1 MPTPDRPTTD
11 ASGRRL
17 PRLLTA
23 AVLSGTMLGPAPAM
37 ASPAQDAEGADCIL
51 IDEVNTRGGSSAQDL
66 PRYVELTNSCDT
78 EVDLSDWSI
87 QGYQSS
93 GTPYSG
99 GNTQLS
105 GSVPAEG
112 SYLILGPAAAGG
124 PVTELHADH
133 VAGAALNMAG
143 GGASV
148 ALFSTAEPPEGVSG
162 DLTDHPAVVD
172 ALGWGEAEVGLGDSR
187 AVAAEA
193 SSGET
198 LQRTGS
204 SGENGEDFGPA
215 PAAPR
220 YSGGD
225 ALITQD
231 QDEPEPADPEPSEP
245 APSEPEPSEP
255 EPSEPE
261 PSDPTDSSTA
271 AEVSISEVRGEAGT
285 DPAASPYMGEE
296 VTTRGV
302 VTARYADTENTSRPW
317 DGFYLQ
323 EEAACGSEDYSDHD
337 VSCAVFVWMGTG
349 WDGAVVEEGDYVE
362 VTGEVGTWEESSST
376 SSAQLQITQPE
387 VGVIEDESVDAPLPY
402 PVDGFLE
409 IEEREQLIGMTLSPE
424 GDWTV
429 TDNYGL
435 LHGEADSVG
444 GVLGVVDGTDPLVNP
459 TAQHHPDTQER
470 EELAASNAERYIR
483 LGHGG
488 RNRWTS
494 WSDEADM
501 PLPYL
506 STGQVPRVGTS
517 VEWNAPVILEHRYDE
532 WRFEPTSFLPGNPEQ
547 EPVTFSDTRPE
558 ADLPGRAGDVRVAG
572 FNVLNYFPH
581 VGEYEEDCD
590 YHEDRHGEPTT
601 TDYCT
606 SRGAYTEEH
615 FAVQQQRIVNTIVGM
630 DADVIA
636 LQEMENSVHFGED
649 RDYAHQ
655 VLVEALNAVEGE
667 GTWDYVPVEDF
678 PEDEDV
684 IRNGYIYRPE
694 AVELVDSLILF
705 EEGVEHL
712 ASDAL
717 DEYDVDEIYSNAREP
732 MAALFQPVDGDED
745 DQFALV
751 VNHLKSKGGEGEGDN
766 ADSGDGSGSF
776 NGDRTRQ
783 AEAMVAFT
791 EAMREEYSTD
801 RFYLMGDFNS
811 YAAEA
816 PMVTIEDAGFTNLS
830 AQHSEETGNYSY
842 NYSGES
848 GSLDHVVASDA
859 AVETVAQT
867 HIWNTNAPEPI
878 ALEYSRYEASGT
890 PGLYDEPAWSESLW
904 RASDHDPIIAD
915 IVVGEET
922 DGGAEEEGATEEDD
936 AGQEDDADQGAGTG
950 SGEDGVSEDGPSA
963 GEEPVDDESSA
974 AEAPAGSEAGD
985 ERADA
990 EAGTDLGAAGS
1001 NAAPDDTSPTAAS
1014 SEGDLALTGAQN
1026 FWIAA
1031 IAAGLLG
1038 VGTLLA
1044 YRSRLGQP

>member
-1 MPTPDRPTTD
+1 MPTPARPTAD

-23 AVLSGTMLGPAPAM
+23 AVLSGAMLGPVPAM
-37 ASPAQDAEGADCIL
+37 ASPAQDAEENPAGADCIL
-51 IDEVNTRGGSSAQDL
+51 IEEVNTRGGSSAQDL
-66 PRYVELTNSCDT
+66 PRYVELTNSCGA
-78 EVDLSDWSI
+78 EVDLSGWSI

-93 GTPYSG
+93 GTPYG
-99 GNTQLS
+99 GGSTQLN
-105 GSVPAEG
+105 GSVSAQG
-112 SYLILGPAAAGG
+112 SYLVRGPAAADG

-133 VAGAALNMAG
+133 DAGAALNLAG
-143 GGASV
+143 ADSSV
-148 ALFSTAEPPEGVSG
+148 ALFSTAEPAEDASG
-162 DLTDHPAVVD
+162 DLSDHEDVVD
-172 ALGWGEAEVGLGDSR
+172 AVGWGEAQIGLGSSR
-187 AVAAEA
+187 AVAPEA
-193 SSGET
+193 PSGET
-198 LQRTGS
+198 LQRTGTT
-204 SGENGEDFGPA
+204 GEDGEDFSPA
-215 PAAPR
+215 PAAAQ

-225 ALITQD
+225 ALISE
-231 QDEPEPADPEPSEP
+231 DEGDPEPADPEPT
-245 APSEPEPSEP
+245 EPEPSEP
-255 EPSEPE
+255 EPTEP
-261 PSDPTDSSTA
+261 PTEAPTETA
-271 AEVSISEVRGEAGT
+271 VPISEIRGEAGT
-285 DPAASPYMGEE
+285 DPASSPYVGEE
-296 VTTRGV
+296 VTARGV
-302 VTARYADTENTSRPW
+302 VTARYADADDESRAW

-323 EEAACGSEDYSDHD
+323 EEAACGSEDYSDHE

-349 WDGAVVEEGDYVE
+349 WDGAEVDEGDFVE
-362 VTGEVGTWEESSST
+362 VTGEVGTWAESSST
-376 SSAQLQITQPE
+376 DSSQLQISSAE
-387 VGVIEDESVDAPLPY
+387 VETLEDENFSDPLPY
-402 PVDGFLE
+402 PVEGFLE
-409 IEEREQLIGMTLSPE
+409 VEERERLIGMTLSPE

-444 GVLGVVDGTDPLVNP
+444 GVLGIVDGTEPLVNP
-459 TAQHHPDTQER
+459 TAQHHPDTQESA
-470 EELAASNAERYIR
+470 ELAASNADRYIR

-506 STGQVPRVGTS
+506 STEQSPRVGS
-517 VEWNAPVILEHRYDE
+517 SAEWNAPVILEHRYDE

-547 EPVTFSDTRPE
+547 EPVTFSDSRQEAELPE
-558 ADLPGRAGDVRVAG
+558 HAGDVRVAG

-581 VGEYEEDCD
+581 VGEHEEACD

-615 FAVQQQRIVNTIVGM
+615 LAVQQQRIVNTIVAM
-630 DADVIA
+630 DADVVA
-636 LQEMENSVHFGED
+636 LQEMENSIHFGED
-649 RDYAHQ
+649 RDYAHR

-684 IRNGYIYRPE
+684 IRNGYIYRPA

-705 EEGVEHL
+705 EDGVEHL
-712 ASDAL
+712 GPAAL

-745 DQFALV
+745 DRFALV
-751 VNHLKSKGGEGEGDN
+751 VNHLKSKGGDGEGDN
-766 ADSGDGSGSF
+766 ADTGDGSGSF

-791 EAMREEYSTD
+791 EAMQAEYGTD
-801 RFYLMGDFNS
+801 RFYLMGDFNA
-811 YAAEA
+811 YAAED

-890 PGLYDEPAWSESLW
+890 PGLYGEPAWSESLW

-915 IVVGEET
+915 ILVGESAGSEPADSPAR
-922 DGGAEEEGATEEDD
+922 DGGSAAQVGDSDPEAAT
-936 AGQEDDADQGAGTG
+936 GPGSGTG
-950 SGEDGVSEDGPSA
+950 PG
-963 GEEPVDDESSA
+963 
-974 AEAPAGSEAGD
+974 PAGSTDG
-985 ERADA
+985 A
-990 EAGTDLGAAGS
+990 EGA
-1001 NAAPDDTSPTAAS
+1001 SPAAAS
-1014 SEGDLALTGAQN
+1014 GDGDLALTGAQN

-1044 YRSRLGQP
+1044 HRSRLGRP

>member
-1 MPTPDRPTTD
+1 MPTPDRPTTGV
-11 ASGRRL
+11 SGRRL

-23 AVLSGTMLGPAPAM
+23 AVLSGAMLGPVPAM
-37 ASPAQDAEGADCIL
+37 ASVAEEAEGAERADCIL
-51 IDEVNTRGGSSAQDL
+51 IEEMNTRGGSSSQDL

-93 GTPYSG
+93 GTPYSSG
-99 GNTQLS
+99 STQLS

-124 PVTELHADH
+124 PITELHADH
-133 VAGAALNMAG
+133 DAGAALNVAG

-148 ALFSTAEPPEGVSG
+148 ALFSTAEPPEDVSG

-172 ALGWGEAEVGLGDSR
+172 ALGWGEAEIGLGDSR
-187 AVAAEA
+187 AVAPEA
-193 SSGET
+193 ASGET

-215 PAAPR
+215 PGAPQ

-231 QDEPEPADPEPSEP
+231 QGDPDPADPEPTEPEPSEPEPAEPEPSEPEPADPEPS
-245 APSEPEPSEP
+245 
-255 EPSEPE
+255 
-261 PSDPTDSSTA
+261 DPSTA
-271 AEVSISEVRGEAGT
+271 AEASISEVRGEAGT
-285 DPAASPYMGEE
+285 DPDASPHMGEE

-302 VTARYADTENTSRPW
+302 VTARYADAENASRPW
-317 DGFYLQ
+317 DGFYIQ
-323 EEAACGSEDYSDHD
+323 EEAACGSEDYSDHE

-349 WDGAVVEEGDYVE
+349 WDGAEVEEGDYVE
-362 VTGEVGTWEESSST
+362 VTGEVDAWEESSST
-376 SSAQLQITQPE
+376 SSAQLQVTQPE
-387 VGVIEDESVDAPLPY
+387 VQVIEDESVDDPLPY
-402 PVDGFLE
+402 PVEGFLQV
-409 IEEREQLIGMTLSPE
+409 EEREQLIGMTLSPQ

-444 GVLGVVDGTDPLVNP
+444 GVLGIVDGTDPLVNP
-459 TAQHHPDTQER
+459 TAQLHPDTQER

-506 STGQVPRVGTS
+506 STEQVPRVGAS

-558 ADLPGRAGDVRVAG
+558 AERPERAGDVRVAS

-581 VGEYEEDCD
+581 VGEYEEGCD

-684 IRNGYIYRPE
+684 IRNGYIYQPD

-705 EEGVEHL
+705 DEGVEHL

-766 ADSGDGSGSF
+766 ADSGNGSGSF

-791 EAMREEYSTD
+791 EAMQEEYSTD

-811 YAAEA
+811 YAAED

-848 GSLDHVVASDA
+848 GSLDHVVASNA
-859 AVETVAQT
+859 AVETVTQT

-890 PGLYDEPAWSESLW
+890 PGLYEEPAWSESLW

-915 IVVGEET
+915 IVLGEET
-922 DGGAEEEGATEEDD
+922 
-936 AGQEDDADQGAGTG
+936 GAGTG
-950 SGEDGVSEDGPSA
+950 ESSGEE
-963 GEEPVDDESSA
+963 ESSA
-974 AEAPAGSEAGD
+974 AEEPTRPETGGPEAGD
-985 ERADA
+985 GSATTET
-990 EAGTDLGAAGS
+990 GTQMSTGVDAAGS
-1001 NAAPDDTSPTAAS
+1001 DGVPDDASPAAAS

-1044 YRSRLGQP
+1044 YRSRLGQQ

>member
-37 ASPAQDAEGADCIL
+37 ASPTQDAEGADCIL

-78 EVDLSDWSI
+78 AVDLSDWSI

-133 VAGAALNMAG
+133 DAGAALNLAG
-143 GGASV
+143 ADSSV
-148 ALFSTAEPPEGVSG
+148 ALFSTAEPAEDASG
-162 DLTDHPAVVD
+162 DLSDHEDVVD
-172 ALGWGEAEVGLGDSR
+172 AVGWGEAQIGLGSSR
-187 AVAAEA
+187 AVAPEA
-193 SSGET
+193 PSGET
-198 LQRTGS
+198 LQRTGTT
-204 SGENGEDFGPA
+204 GEDGEDFSPA
-215 PAAPR
+215 PAAAQ

-225 ALITQD
+225 ALISE
-231 QDEPEPADPEPSEP
+231 DEGDPEPADPEPT
-245 APSEPEPSEP
+245 EPEPSEP
-255 EPSEPE
+255 EPTEA
-261 PSDPTDSSTA
+261 PTEAPTETA
-271 AEVSISEVRGEAGT
+271 VPISEIRGEAGT
-285 DPAASPYMGEE
+285 DPASSPYVGEE
-296 VTTRGV
+296 VTARGV
-302 VTARYADTENTSRPW
+302 VTARYADADDESRAW

-323 EEAACGSEDYSDHD
+323 EEAACGSEDYSDHE

-349 WDGAVVEEGDYVE
+349 WDGSEVDGGDFVE
-362 VTGEVGTWEESSST
+362 VTGEVGTWAESSST
-376 SSAQLQITQPE
+376 DSSQLQISSAE
-387 VGVIEDESVDAPLPY
+387 VETLEDENFSDPLPY
-402 PVDGFLE
+402 PVEGFLE
-409 IEEREQLIGMTLSPE
+409 VEERERLIGMTLSPE

-444 GVLGVVDGTDPLVNP
+444 GVLGIVDGTEPLVNP
-459 TAQHHPDTQER
+459 TAQHHPDTQESA
-470 EELAASNAERYIR
+470 ELAASNADRYIR

-506 STGQVPRVGTS
+506 STEQSPRVGS
-517 VEWNAPVILEHRYDE
+517 SAEWNAPVILEHRYDE

-547 EPVTFSDTRPE
+547 EPVTFSDSRQEAELPE
-558 ADLPGRAGDVRVAG
+558 HAGDVRVAG

-581 VGEYEEDCD
+581 VGEHEEACD

-615 FAVQQQRIVNTIVGM
+615 LAVQQQRIVNTIVAM
-630 DADVIA
+630 DADVVA
-636 LQEMENSVHFGED
+636 LQEMENSIHFGED
-649 RDYAHQ
+649 RDYAHR

-684 IRNGYIYRPE
+684 IRNGYIYRPA

-705 EEGVEHL
+705 EDGVEHL
-712 ASDAL
+712 DSAAL

-745 DQFALV
+745 DRFALV
-751 VNHLKSKGGEGEGDN
+751 VNHLKSKGGDGEGDN
-766 ADSGDGSGSF
+766 ADTGDGSGSF

-791 EAMREEYSTD
+791 EAMQGEYGTD
-801 RFYLMGDFNS
+801 RFYLMGDFNA
-811 YAAEA
+811 YAAED

-859 AVETVAQT
+859 AVKTVAQT

-890 PGLYDEPAWSESLW
+890 PGLYEEPAWSESLW

-922 DGGAEEEGATEEDD
+922 DGGAEEEGAAE
-936 AGQEDDADQGAGTG
+936 EDDADQGAGTG
-950 SGEDGVSEDGPSA
+950 SSEDGAPEDGPTA

-1014 SEGDLALTGAQN
+1014 SEGGLALTGAQN